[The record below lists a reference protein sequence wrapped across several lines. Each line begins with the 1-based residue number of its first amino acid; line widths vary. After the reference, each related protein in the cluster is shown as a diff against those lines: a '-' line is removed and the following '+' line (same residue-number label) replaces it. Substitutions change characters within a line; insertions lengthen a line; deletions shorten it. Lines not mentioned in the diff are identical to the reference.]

1 MATHRI
7 HGLNLCGVLSET
19 KSIISAHSRHFL
31 ALSVLFLLPLSFSTV
46 IYPTLQTTFSQ
57 PNSSILSHFHRS
69 LYFFAH
75 NPPQPTIPKP
85 QNPHLLLPLVY
96 TLFVFVFS
104 LLATASVTYSTF
116 HGFYGRP
123 VKLVSSLKS
132 VLYSV
137 LPLFATLVVIDVIVG
152 LILLGFGVFVGLV
165 YKGVQILGFEIEYES
180 NYVLGFAVFVMVL
193 VVSVLIYLTVEWSL
207 AYVVVVVESEWGFT
221 SLKRSVY
228 LIKGMKWVAL
238 AMMLFFGILIG
249 LFTSASSSLV
259 LNAGS
264 IQGGWLSWA
273 FVLQTVVFSGFMTIL
288 MLYGVAAH
296 TVLYMYCKALHGELA
311 FDIAEE
317 FSREYISL
325 PFDDGKV
332 PHVVYV
338 VPN

>member
-1 MATHRI
+1 
-7 HGLNLCGVLSET
+7 
-19 KSIISAHSRHFL
+19 
-31 ALSVLFLLPLSFSTV
+31 
-46 IYPTLQTTFSQ
+46 
-57 PNSSILSHFHRS
+57 
-69 LYFFAH
+69 
-75 NPPQPTIPKP
+75 
-85 QNPHLLLPLVY
+85 
-96 TLFVFVFS
+96 
-104 LLATASVTYSTF
+104 
-116 HGFYGRP
+116 
-123 VKLVSSLKS
+123 
-132 VLYSV
+132 
-137 LPLFATLVVIDVIVG
+137 
-152 LILLGFGVFVGLV
+152 
-165 YKGVQILGFEIEYES
+165 
-180 NYVLGFAVFVMVL
+180 MVL

-317 FSREYISL
+317 FAREYISL